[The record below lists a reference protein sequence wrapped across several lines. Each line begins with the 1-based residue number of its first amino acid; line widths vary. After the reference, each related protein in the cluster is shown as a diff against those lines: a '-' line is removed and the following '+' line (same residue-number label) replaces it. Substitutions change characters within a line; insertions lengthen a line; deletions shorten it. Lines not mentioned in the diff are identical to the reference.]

1 LIGNY
6 HFAHDYGCVHPG
18 MPLGRKHLR
27 RSRDAPT
34 GGIGHTQRADSR
46 LGAKPSEVNGLMRE
60 GDPKVQ
66 QVASTA
72 GSMVHASGSSL
83 EWIPTSQTRRAVK
96 HTPKTYSGTNRWG
109 RPSSY

>member
-1 LIGNY
+1 
-6 HFAHDYGCVHPG
+6 
-18 MPLGRKHLR
+18 
-27 RSRDAPT
+27 
-34 GGIGHTQRADSR
+34 
-46 LGAKPSEVNGLMRE
+46 MRE

-109 RPSSY
+109 RPS